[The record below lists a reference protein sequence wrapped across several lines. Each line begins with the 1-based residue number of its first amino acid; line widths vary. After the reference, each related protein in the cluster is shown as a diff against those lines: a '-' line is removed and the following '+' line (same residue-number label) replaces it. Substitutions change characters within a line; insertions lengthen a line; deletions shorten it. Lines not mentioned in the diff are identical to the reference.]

1 MRILVAEDETIIRLD
16 LRALLEGAGFEVC
29 AEAKD
34 GLEAVELA
42 RSELPDL
49 AVLDVKMPRLD
60 GIEAARRILEE
71 DPIPIVMLTAYGH
84 DERESG
90 QEEVYI
96 PLRGSGV
103 LRVEGDEVPLEPGCY
118 VLVEP
123 EAMRQVVA
131 GPEGL
136 SYAVVGAV
144 CP

>member
-1 MRILVAEDETIIRLD
+1 VTYRIVDAASFEGRRKLVARELGA
-16 LRALLEGAGFEVC
+16 RAVKLNQFDSQPGQAGFE
-29 AEAKD
+29 
-34 GLEAVELA
+34 
-42 RSELPDL
+42 
-49 AVLDVKMPRLD
+49 
-60 GIEAARRILEE
+60 
-71 DPIPIVMLTAYGH
+71 H

-103 LRVEGDEVPLEPGCY
+103 LRVEGEEVPLEPGRY

-123 EAMRQVVA
+123 GATRQVVA

-144 CP
+144 PA